1 MSIIRGR
8 RLSLRAREEIEFYIA
23 IAPWLIGFL
32 VFAIGPILF
41 SLAMSLTDWT
51 GLTSRAWVGLQNYI
65 WMFTG
70 DSDFFVVLRNTFYFT
85 LGSVALG
92 TLAALVA
99 ALLMNQKVPGIY
111 TFRVLYY
118 LPSVTIGVAMAIVFS
133 WMFNPQMGV
142 VNYLLSLVGIK
153 GPMWLGSTQWAMPA
167 LIILSIWGIGSNMII
182 LLAGLQGIPE
192 QLYEAARIDGAN
204 KWHEFAHV
212 TLPMLSPSLFYVVV
226 VSVIS
231 SLQVFDLIFIM
242 TNVGG
247 RAGGPGNATRVFMIH
262 LFQNAFEYSKM
273 GYASALA
280 WVLCIIIMI
289 FTWLQFRAGRYWVYY
304 ESGEEK
310 A

>member
-1 MSIIRGR
+1 
-8 RLSLRAREEIEFYIA
+8 
-23 IAPWLIGFL
+23 
-32 VFAIGPILF
+32 
-41 SLAMSLTDWT
+41 
-51 GLTSRAWVGLQNYI
+51 
-65 WMFTG
+65 MFTG

-92 TLAALVA
+92 TLAALAA

-182 LLAGLQGIPE
+182 LLAGLQGVPE

-242 TNVGG
+242 TNAGG
-247 RAGGPGNATRVFMIH
+247 RAGGPGNSTRVFMIH

-304 ESGEEK
+304 ESSGEEK